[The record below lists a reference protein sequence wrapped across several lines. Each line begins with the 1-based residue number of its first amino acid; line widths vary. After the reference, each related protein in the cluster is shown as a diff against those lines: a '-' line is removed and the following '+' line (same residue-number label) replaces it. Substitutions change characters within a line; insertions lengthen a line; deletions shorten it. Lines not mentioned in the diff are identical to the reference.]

1 MVCDRSMDL
10 NWRAWIG
17 LSMGGLSAVLGGSLL
32 PSSAI
37 AQVIPDSTLGPDTS
51 VVVDIDPSTQ
61 FIEGGATRGSN
72 LFHSFLGIQ
81 HCPR

>member
-1 MVCDRSMDL
+1 MMRDRSIDL
-10 NWRAWIG
+10 SWMLWAG
-17 LSMGGLSAVLGGSLL
+17 LSISGLSAALMAL

-51 VVVDIDPSTQ
+51 VVIDIDPSTQ

-72 LFHSFLGIQ
+72 LFQ
-81 HCPR
+81 